1 MNTFASNSWKI
12 LRRSGDIER
21 KLASLLS
28 FTNFALLTF
37 LILSLASCL
46 LLVHL
51 VDIALV
57 IVCSSLIF
65 LGPVFFMTIY
75 IYVARFLILKCLDSL
90 YWNIRHA
97 REFRSCYFRSWL
109 PSRNETCNS
118 LAYKKERKKLL
129 LLLVVSSFTFRTNN
143 FLLIS
148 RRLPTRIW
156 SVSCPVST

>member
-46 LLVHL
+46 LLVYL

-65 LGPVFFMTIY
+65 LGPVFFYDDIY
-75 IYVARFLILKCLDSL
+75 IRGKISHPQMPRLALLK
-90 YWNIRHA
+90 YQTRQ
-97 REFRSCYFRSWL
+97 R
-109 PSRNETCNS
+109 
-118 LAYKKERKKLL
+118 
-129 LLLVVSSFTFRTNN
+129 VSFVLF
-143 FLLIS
+143 
-148 RRLPTRIW
+148 
-156 SVSCPVST
+156 